1 MLKTITKKVALFLVK
16 FYQVCISPLF
26 GPCCRY
32 TPTCSEYARIAIERF
47 GAVKGTR
54 LAFKRLMR
62 CRPGQDYGYDPVP
75 KTFN

>member
-1 MLKTITKKVALFLVK
+1 MISTISKKLALLLVR

-26 GPCCRY
+26 GPCCRF
-32 TPTCSEYARIAIERF
+32 TPSCSEYAKIAIERF
-47 GAVKGTR
+47 GAVKGMR

-75 KTFN
+75 KNI